1 MVFSKK
7 KQDKMP
13 AKADEAINTF
23 NKTISSICQ
32 KTMNVVQTKIW
43 QPYIKLDKRNQYVY
57 AILAFITVLVLWNK
71 YFQFVPIF
79 LTCYIFL
86 YGNLSSRRAT
96 ENANASARTQAI
108 IDALQKQIEK
118 RNDMLNSK
126 DNELISIAKNKVLKS
141 NFGYLQTLK
150 VIKLPK
156 IWDLYGTL
164 RQIIVEEREQY
175 DTTEQIKIFFEIN
188 DKESLKNIDLPEFYK
203 NFYKDR

>member
-1 MVFSKK
+1 MAFSRK
-7 KQDKMP
+7 KQNKTP
-13 AKADEAINTF
+13 VNTDEAIKNINKTVSSVCQ
-23 NKTISSICQ
+23 KTISIVKQ
-32 KTMNVVQTKIW
+32 KIW
-43 QPYIKLDKRNQYVY
+43 QPYIRLDKRNQYVY
-57 AILAFITVLVLWNK
+57 AVLAFITVLVLWNK

-96 ENANASARTQAI
+96 ENANASARTQAV

-118 RNDMLNSK
+118 RNDILNSK
-126 DNELISIAKNKVLKS
+126 DKELVLSAKNKVLKS

-164 RQIIVEEREQY
+164 RQIIIEEREQY
-175 DTTEQIKIFFEIN
+175 DASEQIKIFFEIN
-188 DKESLKNIDLPEFYK
+188 DKDSLKNIDLPEFYK
-203 NFYKDR
+203 NFYKNK

>member
-1 MVFSKK
+1 
-7 KQDKMP
+7 MP

-43 QPYIKLDKRNQYVY
+43 QPYVKLDKRNQYVY

-96 ENANASARTQAI
+96 ESANASARTQAI